1 MGQGSVIVTAKAW
14 VRSLAWE
21 LLRATCVA
29 KNQTKPKK
37 KGHNIKKNKILRN
50 KVNQMDEKNVN
61 AENDKIL
68 AKEIEEDTN
77 KGKDIPCS

>member
-1 MGQGSVIVTAKAW
+1 M
-14 VRSLAWE
+14 
-21 LLRATCVA
+21 A

-77 KGKDIPCS
+77 KGKDIP

>member
-1 MGQGSVIVTAKAW
+1 
-14 VRSLAWE
+14 
-21 LLRATCVA
+21 
-29 KNQTKPKK
+29 
-37 KGHNIKKNKILRN
+37 
-50 KVNQMDEKNVN
+50 MDEKNVN